1 MNVFIVG
8 SSESPESSRR
18 CLQSILSDI
27 PDISVIG
34 RVEANGPG
42 AIERIVAQMPDAVI
56 FDIDLKNM
64 AVDGMLENVKR
75 RCPGVRVMVLA
86 DCTNGLD
93 FNRCLHTGEDNF
105 FDKTSQFMT
114 IRAALWKWVYDCR
127 LGRSFDALCP

>member
-1 MNVFIVG
+1 MNIFIVEN
-8 SSESPESSRR
+8 SEASRG

-34 RVEANGPG
+34 RVEANRPG
-42 AIERIVAQMPDAVI
+42 VIERIAERMPDAVI
-56 FDIDLKNM
+56 FDIDPKNM

-75 RCPGVRVMVLA
+75 RCPGLRVMVLA
-86 DCTNGLD
+86 DRANGLD
-93 FNRCLHTGEDNF
+93 FNRTPHAGEGDF
-105 FDKTSQFMT
+105 FDKASQFMT